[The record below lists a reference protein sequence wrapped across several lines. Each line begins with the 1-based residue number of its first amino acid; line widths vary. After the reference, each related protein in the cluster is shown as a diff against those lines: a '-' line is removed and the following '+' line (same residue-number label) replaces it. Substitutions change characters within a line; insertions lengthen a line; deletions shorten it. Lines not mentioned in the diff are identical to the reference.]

1 MQNKITKKVDENF
14 NNEYEINK
22 RIKRIHCYQYY
33 FIPFL
38 DVKKIILEKIKN
50 TNNILINNNK
60 NEEFIVIEYNFQDCI
75 SIKDYLNTYNE
86 QGNKLLDLY
95 YFVIYEI
102 NIMNNNHIY
111 FKSFDDKNIVINED
125 LDYPFITNFYDCIVD
140 ENNNEEIVKKNNE
153 VISNYFIELFKKF
166 GNKESKC
173 LQELRDSL
181 KIKIKNSKDRLEE
194 YEMILYT

>member
-1 MQNKITKKVDENF
+1 MI
-14 NNEYEINK
+14 
-22 RIKRIHCYQYY
+22 
-33 FIPFL
+33 
-38 DVKKIILEKIKN
+38 IKN

-111 FKSFDDKNIVINED
+111 FKSFDDKNIVINEE